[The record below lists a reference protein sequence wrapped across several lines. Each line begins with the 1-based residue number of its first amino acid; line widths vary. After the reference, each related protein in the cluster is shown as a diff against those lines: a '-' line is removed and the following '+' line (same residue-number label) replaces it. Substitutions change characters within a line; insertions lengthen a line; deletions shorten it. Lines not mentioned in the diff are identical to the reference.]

1 MAGCLYHS
9 FIIALFNWSKL
20 LLLTITWLI
29 LSDTLRVCLS
39 YRRIWISLKIFLQC
53 FFRFWNMSVTVPWP
67 FSTIRSKALLHS
79 WPFIDPDR
87 SWPFLTVSDRYCP
100 FMNVP
105 DRSPFMTFSERFLSF
120 LSVLCAFSI
129 VLLALS
135 IV

>member
-1 MAGCLYHS
+1 MPLGPPYL
-9 FIIALFNWSKL
+9 KL

-39 YRRIWISLKIFLQC
+39 YRRIWISHFYIWIRYFYGVS
-53 FFRFWNMSVTVPWP
+53 FVFGTWAWPYHYRFRLLVPKRYC
-67 FSTIRSKALLHS
+67 I
-79 WPFIDPDR
+79 PDR
-87 SWPFLTVSDRYCP
+87 SSILTVHARSWPLLSVHERSYPFLT
-100 FMNVP
+100 VP